1 MNKILKILLFTAG
14 FLLCLAI
21 SSNYFDP
28 DFGWHLRFGQDAG
41 KGNFQF
47 LDSYTFTH
55 FGEPW
60 VNHEWGNDL
69 AVWFIYQNFGYAPL
83 SVIYSLAVWLAFV
96 LINKIFLPRP
106 PCKTAVEAGLT
117 PAALVFSLIALR
129 SVSHIIVARPA
140 MFTPLFFV
148 LLLWSLEKA
157 EKPRSF
163 WLWPPLIWLWSVIH
177 GSWILA
183 FIVIN
188 IYLGGQILQIILK
201 KYGWENTNTWDWKT
215 IRRALLAEIISAAAV
230 VINPYGLSIWKEVLE
245 YFSKNYYKS
254 WIIEWLPSYTYPIYW
269 QALAVSTVGSVL
281 IFLAWKKRRANL
293 TQVLLFTAFFIAAW
307 QYKRQAI
314 FSVLLAVPV
323 FTSAYYL
330 AVEKIKKQNLAAF
343 FQSKI
348 FRAVI
353 NSFFII
359 SLSLVM
365 AGFLLKI
372 KLPRDIWREKIF
384 LEQKAAMPVTAVE
397 YLKKEAE
404 GQKIFV
410 FNEFFWGGYLNWNL
424 PEALVYLDGRGTVSW
439 IAEDGK
445 KTALEKYREI
455 KFSPGGLREL
465 EKTPANYALLA
476 NTRLAAAP
484 RPDIVNRWL
493 FRAEDFKKLT
503 GTEAPQL
510 EKDLR
515 ASDNWTLIYSD
526 NLSSIWKQK

>member
-1 MNKILKILLFTAG
+1 MKVNRFSMEKTLKILLFIAG

-69 AVWFIYQNFGYAPL
+69 MAWFIYRNFGYTPL
-83 SVIYSLAVWLAFV
+83 LVIYSLAVWLAFV
-96 LINKIFLPRP
+96 LINKIFIPR
-106 PCKTAVEAGLT
+106 LT
-117 PAALVFSLIALR
+117 PAALVFSLVCIR
-129 SVSHIIVARPA
+129 SASHIIVARPA

-148 LLLWSLEKA
+148 LLLWSLEKTD
-157 EKPRSF
+157 KPRAF
-163 WLWPPLIWLWSVIH
+163 WLWPPLIWLWSAIH

-201 KYGWENTNTWDWKT
+201 KYGWENADTWDWKI
-215 IRRALLAEIISAAAV
+215 IRRAILAEIISAGAV

-269 QALAVSTVGSVL
+269 QALVISTVGLVL
-281 IFLAWKKRRANL
+281 IFLAWKKRLVNL
-293 TQVLLFTAFFIAAW
+293 TQVLLFSAFFIAAW

-314 FSVLLAVPV
+314 FSVLLVAPV
-323 FTSAYYL
+323 L
-330 AVEKIKKQNLAAF
+330 AVAYHLAAEKIKNQNLAAF
-343 FQSKI
+343 FQNKI

-353 NSFFII
+353 NSFFI
-359 SLSLVM
+359 LSLILAM

-372 KLPRDIWREKIF
+372 KMPRDIWRERTF
-384 LEQKAAMPVTAVE
+384 LEQKISMPVTAVE
-397 YLKKEAE
+397 YLKKEA
-404 GQKIFV
+404 GDKKIFV

-439 IAEDGK
+439 IAENGEK
-445 KTALEKYREI
+445 SALEKYREI
-455 KFSPGGLREL
+455 KFSSGGLREL
-465 EKTPANYALLA
+465 EKTSANYAILA
-476 NTRLAAAP
+476 NPRLAAAP
-484 RPDIVNRWL
+484 RPDLVNRWL

-503 GTEAPQL
+503 ETKMSEL